1 MDVSAIRG
9 QYLRILGVQ
18 AYALKTAEPAPKPHS
33 PTAASQ
39 AAIAAT
45 GLPPTESAAT
55 TEGPTSKPSV
65 GESATVNPAPSAA
78 IVPTP
83 RPAAPPAAITAP
95 EHSPAAPISFPEPPP
110 APEPITAFDPPSWAP
125 SNLPQFDRNLP
136 RFTLCFSQFGERLL
150 VIYDASHHKHT
161 VDAADQQ
168 LLARVSYALW
178 QEQLTSR
185 VNAYIWPQLPPTA
198 KIDLSVRV
206 ARSAVQAYFQ
216 QRRSKSQVPHI
227 LILGRVPAC
236 YILSLEQLQQDFT
249 SLRGQ
254 PHQIDNSTLVVS
266 EDMQLLQSQP
276 ASKRQAW
283 QEMQLLLGARPSPP
297 AVK

>member
-1 MDVSAIRG
+1 METSSIRG

-18 AYALKTAEPAPKPHS
+18 AYALKSTEPDAKPQS
-33 PTAASQ
+33 SAVVNP
-39 AAIAAT
+39 AAT
-45 GLPPTESAAT
+45 EAAGSAPAENT
-55 TEGPTSKPSV
+55 AVIEALSSKPSV
-65 GESATVNPAPSAA
+65 GESAIVNQDPSAA
-78 IVPTP
+78 VAPIP
-83 RPAAPPAAITAP
+83 RPEVPPVAASAP
-95 EHSPAAPISFPEPPP
+95 EQPPSSAVSTLLPGPPP
-110 APEPITAFDPPSWAP
+110 VPEPITTFDPPSWAP
-125 SNLPQFDRNLP
+125 PELPQFDRNLP

-198 KIDLSVRV
+198 KVDLSIRV
-206 ARSAVQAYFQ
+206 ARSAVQAYFH
-216 QRRSKSQVPHI
+216 QRRSKSQVPSI

-236 YILSLEQLQQDFT
+236 YLLSPEQLQQDFA

-254 PHQIDNSTLVVS
+254 RHQIDSSVLVVS
-266 EDMQLLQSQP
+266 EDLQLLHSQP

-283 QEMQLLLGARPSPP
+283 QEMQLLLG
-297 AVK
+297 